1 VNILGNLPSHRY
13 ESLNSNKNKNKR
25 TISTTNMTA
34 VLEPDYQ
41 DLPDAE
47 FDLAE
52 DELDDDIDHNF
63 HFQHPDTT
71 WENRLKEA
79 GETIRNQKKFTT
91 QGQVADFLHRFGDVT
106 RQCNVQAGT
115 ILHVLVEVVQHN
127 RLIPEDVELLA
138 RALVEQAPDLVAV
151 SNKDKKTPILMAIRF
166 CQDRLLEYMITSCV
180 EHEDQPNAIK
190 CLNDAL
196 SRPHDGTETA
206 LHAAFG
212 EKLNWKSLKL
222 LMEHATNETL
232 SIGDNMQ
239 KTPMHHAVQF
249 KSGSVLCDPLP
260 FPGSG
265 SIALQLDNL

>member
-1 VNILGNLPSHRY
+1 MVTVLDPGY
-13 ESLNSNKNKNKR
+13 E
-25 TISTTNMTA
+25 
-34 VLEPDYQ
+34 

-52 DELDDDIDHNF
+52 DELDDDSNHNF
-63 HFQHPDTT
+63 HSQHPDTT
-71 WENRLKEA
+71 WENRLKQA
-79 GETIRNQKKFTT
+79 GETIRNQKQFTT
-91 QGQVADFLHRFGDVT
+91 QSQVAEFLHQFGDVT
-106 RQCNVQAGT
+106 RQCNVQAGN

-138 RALVEQAPDLVAV
+138 RALVKQAPDLVAV

-166 CQDRLLEYMITSCV
+166 CQDRLLEYMISSCV
-180 EHEDQPNAIK
+180 EHEDQPNALV
-190 CLNDAL
+190 CLNAAL
-196 SRPHDGTETA
+196 SLPHDGTETA

-232 SIGDNMQ
+232 SIGDNLQ

-249 KSGSVLCDPLP
+249 KRCNQQRVELIELLIQKDSLE
-260 FPGSG
+260 
-265 SIALQLDNL
+265 